1 MTKTENNDTLEPTLH
16 EDFLKLR
23 FPDGKFPAH
32 LNHNKDTSVHGTM
45 KANTN
50 SLGGVQMD
58 NKYITKEVFEQFEKR
73 IDDKL
78 DALPDRM
85 ADKIDAKIS
94 GLEAKQTKWFV
105 GIAISTAIGGLSLM
119 IGAISLII
127 NIFI

>member
-1 MTKTENNDTLEPTLH
+1 MDKLINYYNELESKNLLTEDLRDFHDTI
-16 EDFLKLR
+16 
-23 FPDGKFPAH
+23 
-32 LNHNKDTSVHGTM
+32 
-45 KANTN
+45 NTN
-50 SLGGVQMD
+50 STNYGGVQMD

-119 IGAISLII
+119 VGAISLII

>member
-1 MTKTENNDTLEPTLH
+1 MGTIL
-16 EDFLKLR
+16 LK
-23 FPDGKFPAH
+23 KY
-32 LNHNKDTSVHGTM
+32 S
-45 KANTN
+45 N
-50 SLGGVQMD
+50 SL
-58 NKYITKEVFEQFEKR
+58 KKR

>member
-1 MTKTENNDTLEPTLH
+1 MSNLNPTSHEEFLDKRYPNEEIPVNFSLDNESLNDDTIKKSNN
-16 EDFLKLR
+16 F
-23 FPDGKFPAH
+23 
-32 LNHNKDTSVHGTM
+32 
-45 KANTN
+45 
-50 SLGGVQMD
+50 GGGSMSD
-58 NKYITKEVFEQFEKR
+58 KYITKEVFDQFEKR

-78 DALPDRM
+78 DSLPDRM

-105 GIAISTAIGGLSLM
+105 GIAISTAIGGLSLL

>member
-1 MTKTENNDTLEPTLH
+1 
-16 EDFLKLR
+16 
-23 FPDGKFPAH
+23 
-32 LNHNKDTSVHGTM
+32 
-45 KANTN
+45 
-50 SLGGVQMD
+50 MD

>member
-1 MTKTENNDTLEPTLH
+1 MSNLNPTSHEEFLDKRYPNGEIPVNFSLDNESLNDDTIKKSNN
-16 EDFLKLR
+16 F
-23 FPDGKFPAH
+23 
-32 LNHNKDTSVHGTM
+32 
-45 KANTN
+45 
-50 SLGGVQMD
+50 GGGSMSD
-58 NKYITKEVFEQFEKR
+58 KYITKEVFDQFEKR

-78 DALPDRM
+78 DSLPDRM

-105 GIAISTAIGGLSLM
+105 GIAISTAIGGLSLL

>member
-1 MTKTENNDTLEPTLH
+1 MSNLNPTSHEEFLDKRYPNGEIPVNFSLDNESLNDDTIMKSNN
-16 EDFLKLR
+16 F
-23 FPDGKFPAH
+23 
-32 LNHNKDTSVHGTM
+32 
-45 KANTN
+45 
-50 SLGGVQMD
+50 GGGSMSD
-58 NKYITKEVFEQFEKR
+58 KYITKEVFDQFEKR

-78 DALPDRM
+78 DSLPDRM

-105 GIAISTAIGGLSLM
+105 GIAISTAIGGLSLL

>member
-1 MTKTENNDTLEPTLH
+1 MSNLNPTSHEEFLDKRYPNGEIPINFSLDNESLKDDTIKKNNN
-16 EDFLKLR
+16 F
-23 FPDGKFPAH
+23 
-32 LNHNKDTSVHGTM
+32 
-45 KANTN
+45 
-50 SLGGVQMD
+50 GGGSMSD
-58 NKYITKEVFEQFEKR
+58 KYITKEVFDQFEKR

-78 DALPDRM
+78 DSLPDRM

-105 GIAISTAIGGLSLM
+105 GIAISTAIGGLSLL